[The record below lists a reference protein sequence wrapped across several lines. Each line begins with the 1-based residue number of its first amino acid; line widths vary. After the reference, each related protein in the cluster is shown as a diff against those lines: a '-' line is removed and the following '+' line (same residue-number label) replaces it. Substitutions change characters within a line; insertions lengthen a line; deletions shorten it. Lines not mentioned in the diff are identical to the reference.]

1 MAARAMLSSKASSSM
16 VLPTFRHLLQTRLLS
31 TTACDSQKDG
41 WFNKL
46 LVRKIEPTKESH
58 SRMLSDKEVIYELQT
73 HNLKPGTTE
82 AYLKNYDEY
91 VKCIGDKF
99 SNEAVHPEL
108 QGSWTVIVGDQD
120 QCVHLW
126 KYAGGYSSIDKA
138 NNVYRTDSD
147 LSKLIL
153 DRNQF
158 LRQRANQFLLP
169 FSFWPLVTP
178 REGENIYEIRS
189 YFLKPGTMIEWGNNW
204 SRAIHFRQANN
215 EAFGGFFSQV
225 GRLYNVHHIWCY
237 GSMADRKENR
247 ESAWRKPGWD
257 EVPAG
262 FPIVGEKGYDSL
274 DGRKEAREN
283 AWRHP
288 GWDEVVAYT
297 VPLIKEMHARI
308 LIPNHFSPAQ

>member
-1 MAARAMLSSKASSSM
+1 MMAAGAMLS
-16 VLPTFRHLLQTRLLS
+16 PRTFLLS
-31 TTACDSQKDG
+31 PALLYHLPSRCLSTSHSSQQKDG

-73 HNLKPGTTE
+73 HNIKPGTSQE
-82 AYLKNYDEY
+82 YLKNYEEY
-91 VKCIGDKF
+91 VKGVKDKGEL
-99 SNEAVHPEL
+99 SNMEL
-108 QGSWTVIVGDQD
+108 HGSWTVSVGDQD

-126 KYAGGYSSIDKA
+126 KHAGGYRAIDASSKVIA
-138 NNVYRTDSD
+138 TDTD
-147 LSKLIL
+147 LSKLVQ
-153 DRNQF
+153 DRNQY
-158 LRQRANQFLLP
+158 LRQRTNQFLLP
-169 FSFWPLVTP
+169 FSFWPPVTP
-178 REGENIYEIRS
+178 REGGNIYEIRS

-237 GSMADRKENR
+237 N
-247 ESAWRKPGWD
+247 
-257 EVPAG
+257 
-262 FPIVGEKGYDSL
+262 SL
-274 DGRKEAREN
+274 EGRKEAREN

-308 LIPNHFSPAQ
+308 LVPNYFSPAQ

>member
-1 MAARAMLSSKASSSM
+1 MRFIMAARAMLLRKASRFSPS
-16 VLPTFRHLLQTRLLS
+16 LQQLTHIRCLS
-31 TTACDSQKDG
+31 TTGCNAQKDS
-41 WFNKL
+41 WLNKL

-58 SRMLSDKEVIYELQT
+58 SRMLSDKEVIFELQT
-73 HNLKPGTTE
+73 HNIKPGTGE
-82 AYLKNYDEY
+82 AYLKNYEEY
-91 VKCIGDKF
+91 VKAVADKF
-99 SNEAVHPEL
+99 SGKSVHPEL

-126 KYAGGYSSIDKA
+126 KHAGGYDSIDAA
-138 NNVYRTDSD
+138 NKVFATDAD
-147 LSKLIL
+147 LTNLIQ

-158 LRQRANQFLLP
+158 LRQRTNQFLLP
-169 FSFWPLVTP
+169 FSFWPPVTP
-178 REGENIYEIRS
+178 RDGGNIYEIRS

-204 SRAIHFRQANN
+204 SRAIHFRQANK

-237 GSMADRKENR
+237 SSLEARKE
-247 ESAWRKPGWD
+247 S
-257 EVPAG
+257 
-262 FPIVGEKGYDSL
+262 
-274 DGRKEAREN
+274 REN

-308 LIPNHFSPAQ
+308 LAPNYFSPAH